1 MLVLYK
7 GKLVK
12 SSGFEC
18 MVEILGRCSKAGV
31 RVAEYPLVLE
41 YDQKES
47 PSKMKVLKTIMGYFR
62 LWVKIRKPKN
72 LSGGVTY
79 E

>member
-7 GKLVK
+7 GKLVE